1 MANSIRN
8 YFQKVGQLTAST
20 DSNAQSEFPFDLG
33 TPGGMFSFQ
42 EAIGAP
48 SLSNYFKVSMEL
60 APQTPSTTS
69 DFPADIGTLDGIRQ
83 AYTDENLRASK
94 NLNEWLTNSG
104 VFDGP
109 YKQSRYELLAS
120 EATLPG
126 TNMQVVQEVGSRQGI
141 RERFATQRA
150 FTDIAISF
158 YVTKD
163 YASLR
168 LFQEW
173 MNYMNPLYVGE
184 AGVTYPRSERGAYP
198 SAGDKNAFF
207 RFRYPHSYKR
217 DIQITK
223 FERDVNLGK
232 TGRLVRDALSDNRGR
247 DYDDPNFSGPTDRRL
262 DYFPSVISYNFVNAF
277 PISIQDIQLSYGGG
291 QAIKVTV
298 DFAYDRYFIVNA
310 TKDNRDAQE
319 PLGITPEPMKGS

>member
-20 DSNAQSEFPFDLG
+20 DSNAQNEFPFDLG

-60 APQTPSTTS
+60 APQTTSTTT

-141 RERFATQRA
+141 RERFATHRA
-150 FTDIAISF
+150 YTDIALSF

-232 TGRLVRDALSDNRGR
+232 T
-247 DYDDPNFSGPTDRRL
+247 RRL
-262 DYFPSVISYNFVNAF
+262 YRDQEIEVRTGLPDIVRNVDSFEDYFPSVISYNFVNAF

-319 PLGITPEPMKGS
+319 PLGITPEPLKGS